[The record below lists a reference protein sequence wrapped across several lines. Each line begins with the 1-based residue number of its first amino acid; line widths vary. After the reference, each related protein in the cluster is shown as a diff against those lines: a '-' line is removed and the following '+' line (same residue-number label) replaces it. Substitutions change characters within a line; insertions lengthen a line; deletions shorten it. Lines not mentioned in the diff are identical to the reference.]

1 MARLSQ
7 LIGAGLLA
15 LFGASAHAGYAQL
28 ATPERFGGAY
38 PNFTFAPSAN
48 DAKFGNIAFQPN
60 GLKVPVPG
68 TPTTMPAAY
77 RFAANAPRVAAGVIF
92 MHPALRTAAGIAAW
106 LATAKIVWD
115 EVEKRWKKEG
125 DLNGDG
131 GVSVSDG
138 KEYHAD
144 YNGGSNY
151 NAWFS
156 SPSEACSNAVSQM
169 GVINAPNVFTMTGAN
184 SSYCSYSVVPYANGK
199 PQPSVQS
206 GVYIASRDSS
216 CPAGWYQT
224 PAGCIQTPPPK
235 ELGRDQFEDAL
246 LNPDKQPGWPRVPA
260 DWPMPESVPWE
271 LPFPTPLPVQQPMI
285 NPAPSTN
292 PNPLHNPKFVP
303 TGDPVANPNYDPK
316 AAPSPQNQ
324 PYIQPGIR
332 VQPSPTPQEP
342 WRVDLQPVNRPT
354 PTTNPDPDP
363 DPDTNP
369 GDNDNPKPEEQQS
382 LCEKH
387 PDILACQK
395 LDQPEAKEL
404 AKEDINISITPV
416 SGWGAEN
423 AACPAPR
430 SVQVAGRAVEISWQ
444 PVCDFATG
452 LRPLVIALAWLSAVS
467 MVIVVARRN

>member
-15 LFGASAHAGYAQL
+15 LFGACAHAGYAQL
-28 ATPERFGGAY
+28 APPERFGGAY

-48 DAKFGNIAFQPN
+48 DSRYGKVAFQPN

-68 TPTTMPAAY
+68 SPVTMPAAY
-77 RFAANAPRVAAGVIF
+77 KFAANAPRFAAAVVLAN
-92 MHPALRTAAGIAAW
+92 PALRTAIGIATW
-106 LATAKIVWD
+106 LGLAGLVWD
-115 EVEKRWKKEG
+115 EVNKVWKKNSIDPG
-125 DLNGDG
+125 SGTT
-131 GVSVSDG
+131 VSDG
-138 KEYHAD
+138 YLYFVSGYESFTTSSTPDGACKKWVDLYNPAAEGPD
-144 YNGGSNY
+144 YYSTFSGINSNNQCVRTLVYTKNSYY
-151 NAWFS
+151 NQNS
-156 SPSEACSNAVSQM
+156 
-169 GVINAPNVFTMTGAN
+169 TAN
-184 SSYCSYSVVPYANGK
+184 LVKKDN
-199 PQPSVQS
+199 
-206 GVYIASRDSS
+206 SS
-216 CPAGWYQT
+216 CPAGWYVT
-224 PAGCIQTPPPK
+224 PAGCVQTPPPQDVNQEQLK
-235 ELGRDQFEDAL
+235 EELA
-246 LNPDKQPGWPRVPA
+246 NK
-260 DWPMPESVPWE
+260 PMPDTVPWE
-271 LPFPTPLPVQQPMI
+271 LPFPTPLPVEQPII
-285 NPAPSTN
+285 NPEPGTN
-292 PNPLHNPKFVP
+292 PQPRPKFVP
-303 TGDPVANPNYDPK
+303 TGDPVANPNYDPN

-342 WRVDLQPVNRPT
+342 WRVDVQPVNRPT
-354 PTTNPDPDP
+354 PTTNPGPDP
-363 DPDTNP
+363 DPTTEP
-369 GDNDNPKPEEQQS
+369 GDGDQPKPEEQQS

-430 SVQVAGRAVEISWQ
+430 AVQVAGRAVEISWQ
-444 PVCDFATG
+444 PVCDFASG

>member
-92 MHPALRTAAGIAAW
+92 MNPALRTAIGIAAW

-115 EVEKRWKKEG
+115 EVDKIWKKHG
-125 DLNGDG
+125 DLD
-131 GVSVSDG
+131 SQPSDG
-138 KEYHAD
+138 YVYVVPPFPGE
-144 YNGGSNY
+144 
-151 NAWFS
+151 FS
-156 SPSEACSNAVSQM
+156 TPDHACSNAASLS
-169 GVINAPNVFTMTGAN
+169 GRLHSSFN
-184 SSYCSYSVVPYANGK
+184 STHCLAFDPATKTTYGWASYYKSA
-199 PQPSVQS
+199 
-206 GVYIASRDSS
+206 SS
-216 CPAGWYQT
+216 CPSGWYQT

-292 PNPLHNPKFVP
+292 PSPLHNPKFVP

-316 AAPSPQNQ
+316 VAPSPTNQ

-332 VQPSPTPQEP
+332 VNPSPTPQEP